1 VTMQE
6 TDTSIELV
14 LDGQPIRV
22 SARGSVAGALLE
34 AGVAWLR
41 SSPRTHG
48 PRGAFCFMG
57 VCQECA
63 ILIDGRLQQACLVTP
78 RAGMTIERGGAP

>member
-1 VTMQE
+1 MADADTM
-6 TDTSIELV
+6 IEIQ
-14 LDGQPIRV
+14 LDGQPMRI

-34 AGVAWLR
+34 AGIVFLR
-41 SSPRTHG
+41 SSPRDRS

-63 ILIDGRLQQACLVTP
+63 ILIDGRVQQACLVSP
-78 RAGMTIERGGAP
+78 HAGMTIERGGVI